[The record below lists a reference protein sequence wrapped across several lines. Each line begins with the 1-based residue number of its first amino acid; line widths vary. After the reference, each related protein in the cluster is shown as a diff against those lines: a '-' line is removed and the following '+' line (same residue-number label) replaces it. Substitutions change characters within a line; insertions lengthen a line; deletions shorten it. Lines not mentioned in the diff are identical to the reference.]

1 MRVAYIGQKGL
12 PATYGGVER
21 HVEELAAR
29 VAARGH
35 QACVYNRPHYNPSA
49 PAVHRGVAVV
59 TLPSVATKH
68 LDAITHVAVCT
79 AHALRHGA
87 DIVHYHGVGPAL
99 LSWVPGRRGVC
110 ALATV
115 HGRDWQRPKWG
126 GAASLALRAGEWMS
140 VHAPDATV
148 VVSRSLA
155 SELSGRYGRP
165 VRYIP
170 NGIML
175 ERADDTS
182 ILSEL
187 GLDPGRYVLFASR
200 LVPEK
205 GAHYLADAWRRLDS
219 DMTLVM
225 AGDSSFSAD
234 YVRSLRAACE
244 HDRIVFPGYVFG
256 PRLATLFRNAALFVL
271 PSDVEGLPIVLLE
284 ALGYGT
290 PVLASDIGPN
300 REVLGGRGRTFAAG
314 DTQDLGRQL
323 ETALDDLPALREQA
337 EEAAS
342 SIAAVYDWDVVAD
355 ETIALYEEVLGAA
368 RARIGA
374 SERQGGATGGRA
386 GGRWSRRLQR

>member
-1 MRVAYIGQKGL
+1 VKVAFIGQKGL

-29 VAARGH
+29 VAAHGH

-49 PAVHRGVAVV
+49 PAEYRGVSVV

-99 LSWVPGRRGVC
+99 LSWAPARCDVG

-126 GAASLALRAGEWMS
+126 GGASLALRAGEWMS
-140 VHAPDATV
+140 VHAPDATI

-155 SELSGRYGRP
+155 SELSERYGRP
-165 VRYIP
+165 VHYIP
-170 NGIML
+170 NGIVL
-175 ERADDTS
+175 ESRDDPS
-182 ILSEL
+182 ILGEL
-187 GLDPGRYVLFASR
+187 GLEPGGYVLFASR

-205 GAHYLADAWRRLDS
+205 GAHYLAEAWRRQDN

-234 YVRSLRAACE
+234 YVESLRAACA

-271 PSDVEGLPIVLLE
+271 PSDIEGLPIVLLE

-290 PVLASDIGPN
+290 PVLASDIAPN
-300 REVLGGRGRTFAAG
+300 REVLGDLGRTFAAG
-314 DTQDLGRQL
+314 NVDDLQRQL
-323 ETALDDLPALREQA
+323 GAALGELPMLHEQA
-337 EEAAS
+337 QEAAS
-342 SIAAVYDWDVVAD
+342 SIATTYDWDVVAD
-355 ETIALYEEVLGAA
+355 DTIALYETVLEARRAKGRRA
-368 RARIGA
+368 RA
-374 SERQGGATGGRA
+374 TV
-386 GGRWSRRLQR
+386 